1 MSEPATFSLEP
12 LTDQC
17 ASICARK
24 EHVVLGV
31 SPGNSYFRVALLT
44 DLLRWLSDNFARV
57 DVVVPDA
64 ALIHTF
70 TALGY
75 APERAAGKVRAEI
88 NVLRNRVVRAWAA
101 SGGPRGGDG
110 VHLMSELTD
119 RVAYRNAL
127 ARCEAAVRTDAELRR
142 ACRTASREVLLSRR
156 PAREPVDEEVET
168 GLRYLLAELPFFV
181 ASADIFGAPSSLT
194 FYHRPF
200 PLANLIFSRRTRL
213 VVSERQA
220 YALVRPVDHSPLP
233 LRTTTR

>member
-1 MSEPATFSLEP
+1 MSEPASFSLEP
-12 LTDQC
+12 LTEQC

-44 DLLRWLSDNFARV
+44 DLLRWLSGSFARV

-88 NVLRNRVVRAWAA
+88 NVLRNRVVRAWTAA
-101 SGGPRGGDG
+101 GGPRGGDG

-119 RVAYRNAL
+119 RAPYRNAL
-127 ARCEAAVRTDAELRR
+127 ARCEAALRTDPELRA
-142 ACRTASREVLLSRR
+142 ACLAASREVLLSRR
-156 PAREPVDEEVET
+156 PVTEPSADEVET

-181 ASADIFGAPSSLT
+181 ASADIFDAPSSLT

-200 PLANLIFSRRTRL
+200 PLADLIFSRRTGL
-213 VVSERQA
+213 AVSARQA
-220 YALVRPVDHSPLP
+220 YALIRPVDLAVE
-233 LRTTTR
+233 TTTR

>member
-1 MSEPATFSLEP
+1 MSEPASFSLEP
-12 LTDQC
+12 LTEQC

-44 DLLRWLSDNFARV
+44 DLLRWLSGNFARV

-75 APERAAGKVRAEI
+75 APDRAAGKVRAEI
-88 NVLRNRVVRAWAA
+88 NVLRNRVARAWTAA
-101 SGGPRGGDG
+101 GGPRGGDG
-110 VHLMSELTD
+110 AHLMSELTD
-119 RVAYRNAL
+119 RAAYRKAL
-127 ARCEAAVRTDAELRR
+127 AECEAALLTDAELRA
-142 ACRTASREVLLSRR
+142 ACRAASREVLLSRR
-156 PAREPVDEEVET
+156 PATEPADDEVET

-181 ASADIFGAPSSLT
+181 ASADIFDAPSSLT

-200 PLANLIFSRRTRL
+200 PLADLIFSRRTGL
-213 VVSERQA
+213 AVSARQA
-220 YALVRPVDHSPLP
+220 YALIRPVDLAVE
-233 LRTTTR
+233 TTTR